1 MAGAT
6 RINSRRCLPC
16 TKSFSKKQLAVL
28 GALSHCD
35 DKQRSAILRTADKSL
50 VKCICE
56 CALNVLHGVVKLR
69 DSEKKKLNKHK
80 IVLRRLINRKSSS
93 WKTKKRALVQNGG
106 SFLPALLAPIVGA
119 LISKL
124 FVGGGKQ

>member
-1 MAGAT
+1 M
-6 RINSRRCLPC
+6 NSRRCSPC
-16 TKSFSKKQLAVL
+16 TKHFSKKHLAVL

-69 DSEKKKLNKHK
+69 DSEKKNLNKHK

-93 WKTKKRALVQNGG
+93 WKTKKRAIVQNGG
-106 SFLPALLAPIVGA
+106 SFLPALLTPIVGA

-124 FVGGGKQ
+124 FGGGGKQ